1 VKTIYVQPPIKS
13 RCGNNRTISPD
24 RRALQTVKLLCDVD
38 QAECLRFGVDAP
50 SSTVKIDVDPESL
63 TEEQRNFVA
72 DNLYDGLRFPSH
84 KDGDICPPT
93 YEGFI
98 AAVTYGLEGAKI
110 DNSAKNPD
118 GTIDGGKLS
127 KNDKA
132 KKELRR
138 KLILAAIKASAEKS
152 KPGDI
157 PF

>member
-1 VKTIYVQPPIKS
+1 VWTQS
-13 RCGNNRTISPD
+13 HLSPD

-84 KDGDICPPT
+84 KNGDICPPT
-93 YEGFI
+93 YEGFM
-98 AAVTYGLEGAKI
+98 AAVTLGLETTRLLVPIEAEQ
-110 DNSAKNPD
+110 
-118 GTIDGGKLS
+118 
-127 KNDKA
+127 KA
-132 KKELRR
+132 TGSVDAIKAREVRQAISDLRR
-138 KLILAAIKASAEKS
+138 KLILAAIKESAAKLKS
-152 KPGDI
+152 ETV